1 MDQKPILLF
10 LLVAIHLG
18 MWIYYLSIWLSFITI
33 LFDFQTYRRSQNTPY
48 MIDALTMS
56 LILKVRV
63 IILRS
68 HFFMIHSPKVLFGV
82 QLPLPIRSKVLGM
95 KMERAKVFGT
105 NLCMMAKDI
114 LITTTP
120 EMLHATGNFIL

>member
-1 MDQKPILLF
+1 
-10 LLVAIHLG
+10 
-18 MWIYYLSIWLSFITI
+18 
-33 LFDFQTYRRSQNTPY
+33 

-82 QLPLPIRSKVLGM
+82 QLPLPIRSKVVGM
-95 KMERAKVFGT
+95 RMERAKVFGT
-105 NLCMMAKDI
+105 NLCMTAKDI

-120 EMLHATGNFIL
+120 EMLHATGNFI